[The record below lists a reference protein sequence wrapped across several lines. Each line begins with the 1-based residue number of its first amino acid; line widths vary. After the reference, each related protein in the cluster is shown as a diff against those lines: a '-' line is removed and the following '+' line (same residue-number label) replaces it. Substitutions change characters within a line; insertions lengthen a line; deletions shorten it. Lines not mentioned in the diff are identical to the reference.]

1 MFEIFQSDKN
11 QKFYFNLKAANGQI
25 ILSSQ
30 GYESKNGAEKG
41 IKSVQENADDD
52 SKYERK
58 TASNGKF
65 HFNLKAGNGQ
75 IVGSSQMY
83 SSEAGMEN
91 GIASVKNNTSGAKIK
106 DLTES

>member
-11 QKFYFNLKAANGQI
+11 QKFYFNLKANNGQI

-41 IKSVQENADDD
+41 IKSVMDNADDD
-52 SKYERK
+52 GKYERK

-65 HFNLKAGNGQ
+65 HFNLKAANGQ
-75 IVGSSQMY
+75 VIGSSQMY
-83 SSEAGMEN
+83 TSEAGMEN
-91 GIASVKNNTSGAKIK
+91 GISSVKNHAAGAKIK
-106 DLTES
+106 DLSVE

>member
-11 QKFYFNLKAANGQI
+11 KKFYFNLKAKNGQI

-30 GYESKNGAEKG
+30 AYESKAGANNG
-41 IKSVQENADDD
+41 ISSVKENADDE

-65 HFNLKAGNGQ
+65 HFNLKSGNGQ
-75 IVGSSQMY
+75 IIGSSQMY

-91 GIASVKNNTSGAKIK
+91 GIDSVKTNSNGANIK
-106 DLTES
+106 DLTD